1 MLTQAGFVEIG
12 IEPTRIYQADDV
24 KELLVGTDLSSDLLV
39 AHVEGTFMSAFIRAK
54 KPAVTV

>member
-1 MLTQAGFVEIG
+1 MLAQAGFVEIG

-39 AHVEGTFMSAFIRAK
+39 AQVEGKFMSAFIRAK